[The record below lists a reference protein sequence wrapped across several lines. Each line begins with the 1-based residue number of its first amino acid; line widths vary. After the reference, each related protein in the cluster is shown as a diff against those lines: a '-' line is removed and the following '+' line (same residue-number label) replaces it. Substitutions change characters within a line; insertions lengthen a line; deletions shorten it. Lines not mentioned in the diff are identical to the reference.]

1 MKILFMG
8 TPDFAV
14 PCLREL
20 INNNYE
26 ISKVIT
32 QPDRPKGRGQK
43 LMPSP
48 VKEEAKK
55 HNIEVLQPERIKD
68 LQFVK
73 QIKDMNPD
81 IIVVVAFGQILPK
94 AILDIP
100 KYGCINVHASLL
112 PKYRGAAPI
121 NWSIINGEKATGITT
136 MYMDEGLDTG
146 DMILKREIRIL
157 DSENAQQLH
166 DKLSILGAT
175 LLVET
180 IDQLLKGKASRT
192 PQDHSQSTYA
202 PMLSKTLGKINWNMS
217 SLEIINLIRGVTPWP
232 GAYTSYL
239 NKTVKIFS
247 VEALD
252 YENENEKAGT
262 IYKVAHDHFLVR
274 CGKGSLSIGEIQF
287 QNEKRM
293 SVEAYLR
300 GHNIVEGEILL

>member
-1 MKILFMG
+1 MG

-68 LQFVK
+68 FQFVK
-73 QIKDMNPD
+73 QIENLNPD

-94 AILDIP
+94 TILDIP

-121 NWSIINGEKATGITT
+121 NWCIINGEKTTGITT
-136 MYMDEGLDTG
+136 MYMNEGLDTG
-146 DMILKREIRIL
+146 DMILKREIPIL

-175 LLVET
+175 LLLET
-180 IDQLLKGKASRT
+180 IDQLLKGNASRT

-217 SLEIINLIRGVTPWP
+217 SLEIKNLIRGVTPWP

-247 VEALD
+247 AEALD

-262 IYKVAHDHFLVR
+262 IYKVAHDHFLVC